1 MHERNM
7 VNALSI
13 LMNNANHCDF
23 SSSVWLFVSGHAN
36 LIETIFLASS
46 VKAQTPWYCNYSKR
60 TIQFKHVHLRSN
72 IRVWIQ
78 FSFLSNSCQLQ
89 LQSPVGTPIY
99 PTFEE
104 RKDEYLCFR
113 KYLCENE
120 WNVVHQISN
129 LGDLLFRKSN
139 ITPPSHPMGDTL
151 FQNKKKKDRRAVLF
165 ANYLI
170 VQY

>member
-1 MHERNM
+1 MQIIVISH
-7 VNALSI
+7 LQYGCS
-13 LMNNANHCDF
+13 
-23 SSSVWLFVSGHAN
+23 
-36 LIETIFLASS
+36 FLGMPIWSRQFFLHHQS
-46 VKAQTPWYCNYSKR
+46 KLKPLDSYCNYSKR
-60 TIQFKHVHLRSN
+60 TIQFKHVPLRSN

-78 FSFLSNSCQLQ
+78 FSFLSNRCQLQ